1 MTDGRR
7 RWILVLDTATSTAL
21 VGAGDRS
28 GRLLGLTTWAS
39 GHRHGESLL
48 PAIGRLTG
56 EANLRRSRIEAVVVG
71 TGPGGF
77 TGLRVGLAT
86 AKTIAHGLGV
96 PLVGIS
102 TGEALLAAGVAAS
115 VAEGGDGAGD
125 PRRPVLVLPAGPSD
139 RVVVRPGVAAVR
151 LSGDGPVELAADE
164 RLIAL
169 DLEGRAQLD
178 ALAAGAIAR
187 QGLGAALLA
196 LAVARLAAGDTDD
209 PAVLVPEYVTPPRG
223 VLASGQG
230 TSEGVAWSR
239 DPR

>member
-7 RWILVLDTATSTAL
+7 QWILVLDTATSTAL
-21 VGAGDRS
+21 VGAGDRT
-28 GRLLGLTTWAS
+28 GRLLGMTTWAS
-39 GHRHGESLL
+39 GYRHGESLL

-71 TGPGGF
+71 TGPGAF

-96 PLVGIS
+96 PLVGVS
-102 TGEALLAAGVAAS
+102 TGEALLAASVAATE
-115 VAEGGDGAGD
+115 AGTGADD

-139 RVVVRPGVAAVR
+139 RVVVRPGVAPVR
-151 LSGDGPVELAADE
+151 LAGDGAVELAADE
-164 RLIAL
+164 RLVAL
-169 DLEGRAQLD
+169 DLDDRAPLD

-187 QGLGAALLA
+187 PGLGSALLA
-196 LAVARLAAGDTDD
+196 LAMAKLRSGETDD

>member
-21 VGAGDRS
+21 VGAGDRT
-28 GRLLGLTTWAS
+28 GHLLGLTTWTS

-56 EANLRRSRIEAVVVG
+56 EVNLRRSRIEAVVVG
-71 TGPGGF
+71 TGPGAF

-96 PLVGIS
+96 PILGVS
-102 TGEALLAAGVAAS
+102 TGEALLAAGAA
-115 VAEGGDGAGD
+115 ATD

-139 RVVVRPGVAAVR
+139 RVVVRRGVQAIR
-151 LSGDGPVELAADE
+151 LSGDGPVVLAADE
-164 RLIAL
+164 RLVAL
-169 DLEGRAQLD
+169 DLDDRAPSD
-178 ALAAGAIAR
+178 ALEAGSIAR

-196 LAVARLAAGDTDD
+196 LALTRLAAGDTDD